1 MALTTV
7 KNAGLAGSIDLTA
20 KVTGTLPV
28 ANGGTAL
35 TSGFNNAETATTFT
49 NITFDNSYSAQGTG
63 NTRNIVWKMQ
73 NVVYVICHC
82 SRSSTPDN
90 NMVVGTLPS
99 GYRPASTKYVASSI
113 GYQADSTDVIYVESN
128 GNIKVGSPSNS
139 GDGAYYLRLSFFF
152 PLTD

>member
-1 MALTTV
+1 MALTKLNV
-7 KNAGLAGSIDLTA
+7 AKALTGA
-20 KVTGTLPV
+20 TPV

-99 GYRPASTKYVASSI
+99 GYRPASTKYVGSSI
-113 GYQADSTDVIYVESN
+113 GYQADSTDSVRVESD
-128 GNIKVGSPSNS
+128 GSIKVGSPSNS
-139 GDGAYYLRLSFFF
+139 GDSAYYLRLSFFF